1 MQKVSMIIVKIKNL
15 LLQNVHKMKK
25 ILILFYLIL
34 NCSNVFSVSAI
45 TEVTDT
51 IAFMQEL
58 VDFGNRNKG
67 ASVALIVNRFRN
79 QGIHIKHFSYNFT
92 SPFIDPEGKCYLKS
106 IIISY
111 QRPNQKNWPV
121 LTIYI
126 NETNCESENFEDNMK
141 AYEGNGEQRADR
153 IKNLFTIKKVE
164 FDFWPVDYSKTDN
177 H

>member
-1 MQKVSMIIVKIKNL
+1 MPSKPPKSLLKNIKNAKSSPSHPPL
-15 LLQNVHKMKK
+15 KHSLSTFLPFNTH
-25 ILILFYLIL
+25 L
-34 NCSNVFSVSAI
+34 SNY
-45 TEVTDT
+45 
-51 IAFMQEL
+51 Q
-58 VDFGNRNKG
+58 
-67 ASVALIVNRFRN
+67 RF
-79 QGIHIKHFSYNFT
+79 IKT
-92 SPFIDPEGKCYLKS
+92 FIDSEGKCYLKS

-164 FDFWPVDYSKTDN
+164 FDFWPVDYSKTNN